1 MRISVT
7 GPPYPGPPPRAPH
20 LPLDNTKVHP
30 SDLNIVYKKPF
41 APNENTNNG
50 VQDSQVP
57 FSQDYSTE
65 RADINVNTN
74 TEVDTQKPTTIV
86 SQQPPTIIVVQQPA
100 PQPYMPNPYYGNGY
114 QPGYPNPQNTQ
125 QYPHPSVPYQ
135 NHPPTL
141 TTTTTTTT
149 TTTQTTTTTIK
160 TTSTTNKSTKPKR
173 KRKKKR
179 YQLIGYNQLGPH
191 LLIDGILPPDD
202 NSNFRKTQG

>member
-1 MRISVT
+1 MRFSIA

-30 SDLNIVYKKPF
+30 SDLNIVYKSPY
-41 APNENTNNG
+41 AENGNTKDG
-50 VQDSQVP
+50 VQDSQMP

-65 RADINVNTN
+65 RADVNINTN
-74 TEVDTQKPTTIV
+74 TEVDTQRPTTIV

-100 PQPYMPNPYYGNGY
+100 PQPYMPSPYYGNGY
-114 QPGYPNPQNTQ
+114 QPGYPNPQNNQ
-125 QYPHPSVPYQ
+125 HFPHPSVPYQ

-149 TTTQTTTTTIK
+149 TTTQTTTTTK
-160 TTSTTNKSTKPKR
+160 TTSTTKKSTKPKR

>member
-1 MRISVT
+1 MRVSIA

-30 SDLNIVYKKPF
+30 SDLNIVYKSPF
-41 APNENTNNG
+41 ATNGNAKDG
-50 VQDSQVP
+50 VQDSQMP
-57 FSQDYSTE
+57 CSQDYSTE
-65 RADINVNTN
+65 RADINVNTK
-74 TEVDTQKPTTIV
+74 TEVDTQRPTTIV

-125 QYPHPSVPYQ
+125 QHPRPSVPYQ
-135 NHPPTL
+135 NHPPAE
-141 TTTTTTTT
+141 TTTTTITT
-149 TTTQTTTTTIK
+149 TTTQTTTTT
-160 TTSTTNKSTKPKR
+160 TTTMSTAKKSSKPKR

>member
-1 MRISVT
+1 MAFFIT

-30 SDLNIVYKKPF
+30 SDMNMIYKDPLTKTEIPNSGIYDSSLPF
-41 APNENTNNG
+41 
-50 VQDSQVP
+50 
-57 FSQDYSTE
+57 STE
-65 RADINVNTN
+65 RSDTNPNTN
-74 TEVDTQKPTTIV
+74 TEVETERPTTIV

-100 PQPYMPNPYYGNGY
+100 PQYPYYGNGY
-114 QPGYPNPQNTQ
+114 PPGYPNQQNVQ
-125 QYPHPSVPYQ
+125 QYPPQSPPYQ
-135 NHPPTL
+135 NYPQM

-149 TTTQTTTTTIK
+149 STTTKKTTTTMTTTTTTK
-160 TTSTTNKSTKPKR
+160 TKPKR